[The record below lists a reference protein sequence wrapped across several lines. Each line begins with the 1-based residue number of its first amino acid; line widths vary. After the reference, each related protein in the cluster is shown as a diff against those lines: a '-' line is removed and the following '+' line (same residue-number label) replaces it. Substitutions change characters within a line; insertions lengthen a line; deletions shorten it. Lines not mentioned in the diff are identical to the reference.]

1 VMQGKPGDSNPP
13 PRGFLGRSKRF
24 WIVLSSILLLVSIG
38 LGVGLGVGLT
48 RGVNSDSGSAPE
60 PSTPESTLV
69 PTSNTTGTFWKP
81 VAGESWQIVL
91 LYPVNDT
98 STNVSVYDIDLFDNP
113 KSTIDSLHAQNRKV
127 ICYFS
132 AGSYEDARPDSSQF
146 AANDKGKELDGWPGE
161 YWLRT
166 SSSNVRNIM
175 KSRIQLAKSKGC
187 DGVDPDNVDG
197 YDNDN
202 GLGLTTS
209 DAVEYIGF
217 LADTA
222 HALNLSIGLKNGG
235 DIVKNVVDLMQWE
248 VNEQCAQFNE
258 CDLYRPF
265 IDADK
270 PVFQIEYP
278 NSAPDVNV
286 AAKKTSCDNPSA
298 RGFSTILKNLELD
311 NWVEMC

>member
-1 VMQGKPGDSNPP
+1 MMKTDPISKSQS
-13 PRGFLGRSKRF
+13 RGIFDRSKKF
-24 WIVLSSILLLVSIG
+24 WIVLSVILLVIAIG

-48 RGVNSDSGSAPE
+48 RGSNSGGGSDSEPSAPE
-60 PSTPESTLV
+60 PTLI
-69 PTSNTTGTFWKP
+69 PNSNATGTFWKP

-91 LYPVNDT
+91 LYPLNNT
-98 STNVSVYDIDLFDNP
+98 STDVSVYDIDLFDNP
-113 KSTIDSLHAQNRKV
+113 KSTIDNLHAQNRKV

-132 AGSYEDARPDSSQF
+132 AGSYEDNRPDSSQF
-146 AANDKGKELDGWPGE
+146 AANDKGRELAGWPGE
-161 YWLRT
+161 HWLQT
-166 SSSNVRNIM
+166 NSTNVRKIM

-202 GLGLTTS
+202 GLGLTAS

-235 DIVKNVVDLMQWE
+235 SIVQNVIDLMQWE

-258 CDLYRPF
+258 CGLYRPF
-265 IDADK
+265 IDANK

-278 NSAPDVNV
+278 KSAPNIVIS
-286 AAKKTSCDNPSA
+286 AKKSSCNNPGA
-298 RGFSTILKNLELD
+298 AGFSTILKDLELD
-311 NWVEMC
+311 DWIERC